1 MKQAYVWAVVVTVC
15 WSVMLASHDVAL
27 CAEAERPEL
36 APLLYLP
43 FDGSATPA
51 VPTQGISVTKEEDL
65 TFAEGQVGKA
75 ADFRDKG
82 CVEYRNL
89 PAFNT
94 HSGTI
99 ELWVRPAHDHKELQ
113 DHYYVQ
119 FFGQDDKPVL
129 EVQFCQARCATQAI
143 MRAGD
148 RVSGAYCCGGINTDR
163 WIHIIATWDDT
174 NADLSGIG
182 FYRNGG
188 KNRFP
193 ASYHTI
199 EAPRR
204 LRVGCRSPDGA
215 SSASALIDEVCV
227 YNRSLTPAQAKALY
241 ENAKLP
247 MAEKLRVMR
256 ERVAGDDALA
266 REQTDALF
274 NRRKI
279 GIIHGRYTSLANW
292 PDKVFE
298 RLGLPVPTKIHET
311 ELVSTDMSQYDAV
324 IVPGGGGLKLDD
336 ANRDALQEYLR
347 QGGGYVG
354 VCGGA
359 TTAGK
364 YGLVAAKQ
372 YSFDVRGRVFSM
384 LNSHPITEGYENG
397 SKLLIA
403 HASGPLFVLEEG
415 SDEIPVAVFVVGGN
429 SLFGIGGGD
438 LPMFVNI
445 IAKPY
450 GKGRVAVFSC
460 HPESSQQSYRLLR
473 NAVMWTAKITARED
487 APEPQP

>member
-1 MKQAYVWAVVVTVC
+1 MKKTYVWAVVVTVC
-15 WSVMLASHDVAL
+15 WSVMLVSPDVAL

-36 APLLYLP
+36 TPLLYLP
-43 FDGSATPA
+43 FDGSAAPA
-51 VPTQGISVTKEEDL
+51 VPTQGISVTEEEGL
-65 TFAEGQVGKA
+65 PFAAGQVGKA
-75 ADFRDKG
+75 ADFRDNG
-82 CVEYRNL
+82 CVEYRDL
-89 PAFNT
+89 PALNT
-94 HSGTI
+94 RSGTI
-99 ELWVRPAHDHKELQ
+99 ELWVRPAHDYQELE

-119 FFGQDDKPVL
+119 FFGEDDKPVL
-129 EVQFCQARCATQAI
+129 EVRFWQGGCAMQAR

-148 RVSGAYCCGGINTDR
+148 RLSGAYCCGGINTDT

-174 NADLSGIG
+174 DPDLSGIS
-182 FYRNGG
+182 FYSNGH

-193 ASYHTI
+193 ASYRAI
-199 EAPRR
+199 GVPRW
-204 LRVGCRSPDGA
+204 LRVGCKPPEEG
-215 SSASALIDEVCV
+215 SSANALIDEVCV

-247 MAEKLRVMR
+247 MAEKIEVMR
-256 ERVAGDDALA
+256 QRVAADDAIA
-266 REQTDALF
+266 RERKDALF

-279 GIIHGRYTSLANW
+279 GIIHGRLTSLANW
-292 PDKVFE
+292 PDELFE

-311 ELVSTDMSQYDAV
+311 ELASTDMRQYDTV
-324 IVPGGGGLKLDD
+324 IVPGGGGLRLDD

-354 VCGGA
+354 ICGGA
-359 TTAGK
+359 TTAAK
-364 YGLVAAKQ
+364 YGLVAAKG

-384 LNSHPITEGYENG
+384 LNPHPITEGYEAG
-397 SKLLIA
+397 SKLLIG

-429 SLFGIGGGD
+429 SLFEVGGGD

-473 NAVMWTAKITARED
+473 NAVMWTARIIEPED
-487 APEPQP
+487 APAPQP